1 MQGHL
6 ERRLPVVPCPRGA
19 LSRPANS
26 GSDLTPLL
34 ARVTPNAAGS
44 CYWARRRLTATA
56 PTRRSSGLDTKISI
70 RLLSSPPLMGLRGNT
85 TSPAGGHR

>member
-6 ERRLPVVPCPRGA
+6 ECRLPIVPCPRGA

-34 ARVTPNAAGS
+34 ARVTPTAAGS
-44 CYWARRRLTATA
+44 NCRARPRLTVTA
-56 PTRRSSGLDTKISI
+56 PTRRSSGPDTKILI
-70 RLLSSPPLMGLRGNT
+70 RLLSSPPLTGLRGDT
-85 TSPAGGHR
+85 TSPGGDR